1 MITGGHT
8 FLALRQIERETKG
21 LLLILDFPS
30 SLKTIAYEKGFT
42 ISQNRGNANCMFIAL
57 SEQLGRAEIEISHE
71 ELRQSVVQYL
81 KKNPKMVSVLI
92 IFLKN
97 EVRTSDEG
105 RSGV

>member
-1 MITGGHT
+1 
-8 FLALRQIERETKG
+8 
-21 LLLILDFPS
+21 
-30 SLKTIAYEKGFT
+30 
-42 ISQNRGNANCMFIAL
+42 MFIAL

-71 ELRQSVVQYL
+71 ELRRSVVQYL